1 VLVATC
7 IAEEGLDIG
16 AVDVCVFYDQVGSP
30 IRMVQRMGRTAR
42 KRTGR
47 VVLLMV
53 PGEEKKFES
62 SGKRS
67 AAVVHALRDRRGLRL
82 RTDLSKRLVP
92 RRVQP
97 SWPRRVDKRLSIDAW
112 RSSQVGGQV
121 KRKLVDPAR
130 AAAKQDRSWRLS
142 EKQLQVVKQ
151 RNWTG
156 PVQYKAR
163 LADGWRRALRSG
175 HACRPPPR
183 TGAVVAA
190 KAASSRSALLRAVAD
205 FVALRGFDDLY
216 DLEKLSAQNGAL
228 ASVTFQRKMPR
239 HAAFA
244 GNDVWGLD
252 ESQGKKKE
260 VPWMCLEC
268 FAVLG
273 GVLFYVV
280 VAPS

>member
-1 VLVATC
+1 
-7 IAEEGLDIG
+7 
-16 AVDVCVFYDQVGSP
+16 
-30 IRMVQRMGRTAR
+30 M
-42 KRTGR
+42 
-47 VVLLMV
+47 
-53 PGEEKKFES
+53 
-62 SGKRS
+62 
-67 AAVVHALRDRRGLRL
+67 
-82 RTDLSKRLVP
+82 
-92 RRVQP
+92 
-97 SWPRRVDKRLSIDAW
+97 SIDAW

-142 EKQLQVVKQ
+142 EKQLAVVKQ

-175 HACRPPPR
+175 HAGRPPPR
-183 TGAVVAA
+183 TGQIVAPPA
-190 KAASSRSALLRAVAD
+190 SSSRSALLRAAAD

-228 ASVTFQRKMPR
+228 ASVAFQKKMPR

-252 ESQGKKKE
+252 ASQGKKKE

>member
-1 VLVATC
+1 
-7 IAEEGLDIG
+7 
-16 AVDVCVFYDQVGSP
+16 
-30 IRMVQRMGRTAR
+30 MGRTAR

-67 AAVVHALRDRRGLRL
+67 AAVVTALRDRRGLRL

-142 EKQLQVVKQ
+142 EKQLATVRE

-163 LADGWRRALRSG
+163 LADGWRRGCQHLSGRAVRLLVHRRRDRTEVCVRPELPSTPPCGSPALVRRSG
-175 HACRPPPR
+175 GRTQAVACRCS
-183 TGAVVAA
+183 G
-190 KAASSRSALLRAVAD
+190 
-205 FVALRGFDDLY
+205 
-216 DLEKLSAQNGAL
+216 Q
-228 ASVTFQRKMPR
+228 
-239 HAAFA
+239 
-244 GNDVWGLD
+244 
-252 ESQGKKKE
+252 
-260 VPWMCLEC
+260 
-268 FAVLG
+268 
-273 GVLFYVV
+273 
-280 VAPS
+280 APVDCVR